1 MAGVL
6 CQAPSLALW
15 GWQAGVR
22 MAGVKK
28 AEARMAEARMA
39 KMKMA
44 EARMAGAKTAEE
56 RMAGGSTASG
66 PRSCV
71 PGCVPRRAP
80 LSGSP
85 ERCAA
90 LAAGAVPQGSLV
102 AYLLPDC
109 PAGPRGCPAAEGVPQ
124 AEGRGMRS

>member
-1 MAGVL
+1 M
-6 CQAPSLALW
+6 
-15 GWQAGVR
+15 R

-28 AEARMAEARMA
+28 AEARMAEV
-39 KMKMA
+39 
-44 EARMAGAKTAEE
+44 RMAGAKTAEE

-66 PRSCV
+66 PQSCV

-85 ERCAA
+85 EHCAA

-102 AYLLPDC
+102 AYLLLDC
-109 PAGPRGCPAAEGVPQ
+109 PAGPQGCPAAEGAPQ
-124 AEGRGMRS
+124 VEGKGMWS